1 MNSVA
6 TGGLSML
13 PKLPGTLRT
22 ALRCES
28 PVIATTLPN
37 SCSAMKSRTHHPR
50 ANCGE
55 LVIALEHLDY
65 FESLFGASI
74 TPRVVGLQLR
84 AVLTRLSVRAA

>member
-1 MNSVA
+1 
-6 TGGLSML
+6 
-13 PKLPGTLRT
+13 
-22 ALRCES
+22 
-28 PVIATTLPN
+28 
-37 SCSAMKSRTHHPR
+37 MKSRTHHPR

-65 FESLFGASI
+65 FEGLFGASI